1 MNQGWQHDGEK
12 PSSRHV
18 SMAGTGETRRGR
30 TARGNKTLWA
40 CLLLAAWFSALGSS
54 SAAPLPE
61 DETGHASLV
70 WVSADK
76 DDPTAAAKN
85 SKTGKPTKRQEKPA
99 ERTSH
104 VYFTPRP
111 KQTEF
116 TEQTK
121 PRAGPNPK
129 LPGRR
134 TRVEPRQHS
143 GKVVATQSTTPSAE
157 LRRLRRHEFNRV
169 PTPMIPPQNTIRQP
183 LRNLKPGSWQPTVM
197 PNAPRRVAHSILRD
211 NPFRKLLKPG
221 RAGISSVRQA
231 NESDSKHT
239 GRPQRILQTSGTQAR
254 TIRRGEGLPGRD
266 IPPPPRDAD
275 MQLRVDLAPVPTSAS
290 ATPPTVQHAAPN
302 QQAPS
307 YQTRNRQT
315 PYIRRPGRIAARNM
329 SRSEPGGSSGGFDR
343 QPANIEDPAPKPN
356 PKNSLVAGLRLPH
369 LPELP
374 SGMGV
379 PRPTT
384 ETREKYSRFVIEEND
399 PDNTLTLVVG
409 RPKVLR
415 FREAPLRTYL
425 PESGSTIIAMRYVEP
440 EAGTHVAIEPLQT
453 GSTVMS
459 MWFRDE
465 DAPGGQHY
473 LSWLVTVVEDPER
486 GRRLEAIYASLEN
499 EINRN
504 FPDSVVR
511 LSLVGDKLL
520 VRGQA
525 KDIED
530 ATQILRVIGANAPG
544 GVENVALRNVDMN
557 LVSQLNPD
565 GGNAFDDG
573 ALQSLMLRTAEKDA
587 VEAGSTVINM
597 LRVAGEQQVMLK
609 VIVAEVNRNALRAIG
624 ARMSAG
630 STDVMS
636 AFAQSGAGGSINSS
650 ILAAE
655 GGTFGVNH
663 GDFQLT
669 LNALRRLGYAKT
681 LAEPNVVSLNGQAA
695 VFRAGDT
702 FPVPAASVGSNGA
715 VGQSVAQQFVGVQI
729 QFLPVVT
736 DKDRVR
742 LQLAGTV
749 SALDNSLGASVGGSN
764 IPGTSTRNFFTTV
777 EMREGQTLALAGL
790 ISASSQAESSRTP
803 FAGDIPVIGRLF
815 NTDSVAAQEQE
826 LLILVTPQMVHPL
839 DSEETLPLPGSDL
852 FEPDDLDFYFHGRL
866 EGNGINHR
874 SAAHTS
880 LERIRARRR
889 AEKRLIIGP
898 TGYSDW

>member
-1 MNQGWQHDGEK
+1 MNQGWHHDGEK
-12 PSSRHV
+12 PSPRPV
-18 SMAGTGETRRGR
+18 SEADTGEAKRGS
-30 TARGNKTLWA
+30 TARKTLPWL
-40 CLLLAAWFSALGSS
+40 CLLLTAWFTACGTTSGASRQ
-54 SAAPLPE
+54 E

-70 WVSADK
+70 WLSADK
-76 DDPTAAAKN
+76 KAPPRTEQ
-85 SKTGKPTKRQEKPA
+85 SKAQEQKTP
-99 ERTSH
+99 ERRSH
-104 VYFTPRP
+104 VYFTPRSKP
-111 KQTEF
+111 KKAD
-116 TEQTK
+116 TK
-121 PRAGPNPK
+121 GISKQQPKSRASHQLTQSVRNEPENRQGK
-129 LPGRR
+129 QSVGRR
-134 TRVEPRQHS
+134 GVPTEP
-143 GKVVATQSTTPSAE
+143 
-157 LRRLRRHEFNRV
+157 RRLRAHE
-169 PTPMIPPQNTIRQP
+169 I
-183 LRNLKPGSWQPTVM
+183 PTVAM
-197 PNAPRRVAHSILRD
+197 PPIRPRTARPQSTGNVKLGRWQTTVTPNAPRQVPRSILRD
-211 NPFRKLLKPG
+211 NPFRELLKPARPNSPSVQTTDG
-221 RAGISSVRQA
+221 STVRHTSSAGTP
-231 NESDSKHT
+231 N
-239 GRPQRILQTSGTQAR
+239 ILQASGTRPASPER
-254 TIRRGEGLPGRD
+254 TGTRPVRYIA
-266 IPPPPRDAD
+266 PPPRDPD
-275 MQLRVDLAPVPTSAS
+275 MQLQVDLSPS
-290 ATPPTVQHAAPN
+290 PPIADNSAAPSIGH
-302 QQAPS
+302 QTAPDPHAP
-307 YQTRNRQT
+307 NRQT
-315 PYIRRPGRIAARNM
+315 PYISGPRRTAAH
-329 SRSEPGGSSGGFDR
+329 SPSPQPSSM
-343 QPANIEDPAPKPN
+343 PSTPVPDPQPKPKKS
-356 PKNSLVAGLRLPH
+356 PLAGLRLPH

-379 PRPTT
+379 PRPDTQ
-384 ETREKYSRFVIEEND
+384 TREKYSKFVIEEND

-425 PESGSTIIAMRYVEP
+425 PEAGSQVIAMRYVEP
-440 EAGTHVAIEPLQT
+440 ESGTHVAIEPLKT

-465 DAPGGQHY
+465 DAPGGQRY
-473 LSWLVTVVEDPER
+473 LSWLVNVVDDPER

-511 LSLVGDKLL
+511 LSLVGEKLL

-544 GVENVALRNVDMN
+544 GAENVALRNVDMN
-557 LVSQLNPD
+557 LISQLNPD

-587 VEAGSTVINM
+587 IEAGSTVINM

-624 ARMSAG
+624 ARMTAG
-630 STDVMS
+630 STNLMS
-636 AFAQSGAGGSINSS
+636 AFAKSGAGSSINSS

-655 GGTFGVNH
+655 GGTFGINH

-702 FPVPAASVGSNGA
+702 FPVPAANVGSNGA

-729 QFLPVVT
+729 RFLPVVT

-749 SALDNSLGASVGGSN
+749 SALDNSLGARVGGSN
-764 IPGTSTRNFFTTV
+764 VPGTSTRNFFTTV

-790 ISASSQAESSRTP
+790 ISTSSQAESSRTP
-803 FAGDIPVIGRLF
+803 FAGDVPVIGRLF

-826 LLILVTPQMVHPL
+826 LLILVTPQLVHPL
-839 DSEETLPLPGSDL
+839 DPEETLPLPGSNL
-852 FEPDDLDFYFHGRL
+852 FEPGDLEFYFHGRL
-866 EGNGINHR
+866 EGTGRSFR
-874 SAAHTS
+874 SAVHTS
-880 LERIRARRR
+880 WERYRAQRR
-889 AEKRLIIGP
+889 AEQQLIIGP
-898 TGYSDW
+898 TGYSDWQ